1 MAELLM
7 ADNMGTILGSTALIS
22 AVGASNLGFTS
33 TKYRSPLANKSCR
46 MSRGFKPLQTAIPVC
61 QEGGKKRKGKG
72 REGKGREGKGRLDY
86 TFRHQ
91 FIRRQLLCRDA
102 QGSKGIKIV

>member
-46 MSRGFKPLQTAIPVC
+46 MSRGFKPLQTDIPVC
-61 QEGGKKRKGKG
+61 QEGGGKKGREGKG
-72 REGKGREGKGRLDY
+72 REGKGREGKGRE
-86 TFRHQ
+86 
-91 FIRRQLLCRDA
+91 
-102 QGSKGIKIV
+102 GKGREGKGRED